1 MSNKNILSIDLD
13 YILSP
18 CISLYN
24 DLVNASTAP
33 EKIWDNIAKIREADK
48 HISYDDTNLRFI
60 FDIFTNALTKLKDKN
75 KVTFALNHD
84 AILLD
89 LATKE
94 YIDDTFTLYNID
106 HHHDIFY
113 SEQGRIEVDKYNVAN
128 VGNWI
133 WYLDK
138 NKKIEQ
144 YNWICNKNSTFP
156 PKDLRT
162 NGKMDAHTADNIV
175 KELLSVEEW
184 DYIFICNSPH
194 WFPRKY
200 DVFFDILMDIYKNI
214 TGNEAKIK
222 IDVFSPGGL
231 AREYPIDK

>member
-13 YILSP
+13 YILAP

-33 EKIWDNIAKIREADK
+33 EKIWENIAKLREADK
-48 HISYDDTNLRFI
+48 HISFENENLRFV
-60 FDIFTNALTKLKDKN
+60 FDIFTNALVKLKDKN

-89 LATKE
+89 LARKE
-94 YIDDTFTLYNID
+94 YENDTFTLYNID

-113 SEQGRIEVDKYNVAN
+113 SEQGRVEVDKYDVAN

-138 NKKIEQ
+138 NKKISQ
-144 YNWICNKNSTFP
+144 YNWVCNKNSTFP
-156 PKDLRT
+156 PKDLT
-162 NGKMDAHTADNIV
+162 THGKMDAHIAENIT
-175 KELLSVEEW
+175 KELFDIKEW

-194 WFPRKY
+194 WFPRDY
-200 DVFFDILMDIYKNI
+200 DVFFDMMKNIYTNI
-214 TGNEAKIK
+214 TGN
-222 IDVFSPGGL
+222 DVTVQVNTFSPNGL
-231 AREYPIDK
+231 ARKYPID